1 MPQLELSGDRLCDG
15 GDRAGQ
21 SLGCALGCILAGE
34 QGKQGWAE
42 GQGDLKAVPTGLKRC
57 RRVLY
62 QLSHKGN
69 PRIPKVDSESFG
81 QGI

>member
-15 GDRAGQ
+15 GERAGQ

-42 GQGDLKAVPTGLKRC
+42 GQGDLKAVPTEVQQKKKKPCPGVGSVSTELTLMKLENC
-57 RRVLY
+57 
-62 QLSHKGN
+62 Q
-69 PRIPKVDSESFG
+69 
-81 QGI
+81 

>member
-42 GQGDLKAVPTGLKRC
+42 GQGDLKAVPTEVQQKKKSLALES
-57 RRVLY
+57 VAFP
-62 QLSHKGN
+62 QSSH
-69 PRIPKVDSESFG
+69 S
-81 QGI
+81 